1 LQLDP
6 SAFIADQE
14 LIQALQTYAMKVS
27 CGGDCILFRQGD
39 APAGLYI
46 INKGEVILTMSSLAG
61 ESVLSIQVPPG
72 SVLGLPG
79 LIGNEPYTMT
89 AIANCGAEISF
100 VPRNDVLARCKPTQ
114 FCLSSY
120 CRCLRQRCAQ
130 RVRQCL
136 SLEDISRPLR
146 RIRAAAAL
154 THSPVPCD
162 TLAHVLSRKS

>member
-14 LIQALQTYAMKVS
+14 LIQALQTYAMKIS

-100 VPRNDVLARCKPTQ
+100 VPRNDVLALMQTNPI
-114 FCLSSY
+114 
-120 CRCLRQRCAQ
+120 
-130 RVRQCL
+130 L
-136 SLEDISRPLR
+136 SLKLLPVL
-146 RIRAAAAL
+146 AAEVRSARQAML
-154 THSPVPCD
+154 EP
-162 TLAHVLSRKS
+162 

>member
-1 LQLDP
+1 MQLDP

-14 LIQALQTYAMKVS
+14 LIQALQTYAMKIS

-100 VPRNDVLARCKPTQ
+100 VPRNDVLALMQTNPI
-114 FCLSSY
+114 
-120 CRCLRQRCAQ
+120 
-130 RVRQCL
+130 L
-136 SLEDISRPLR
+136 SLKLLPVL
-146 RIRAAAAL
+146 AAEVRSARQAML
-154 THSPVPCD
+154 EP
-162 TLAHVLSRKS
+162 

>member
-100 VPRNDVLARCKPTQ
+100 VPRNDVLALMQTNPI
-114 FCLSSY
+114 
-120 CRCLRQRCAQ
+120 
-130 RVRQCL
+130 L
-136 SLEDISRPLR
+136 SLKLLPVL
-146 RIRAAAAL
+146 AAEVRSARQAML
-154 THSPVPCD
+154 EP
-162 TLAHVLSRKS
+162 

>member
-1 LQLDP
+1 MQLDP

-100 VPRNDVLARCKPTQ
+100 VPRNDVLALMQTNPI
-114 FCLSSY
+114 
-120 CRCLRQRCAQ
+120 
-130 RVRQCL
+130 L
-136 SLEDISRPLR
+136 SLKLLPVL
-146 RIRAAAAL
+146 AAEVRSARQAML
-154 THSPVPCD
+154 EP
-162 TLAHVLSRKS
+162 